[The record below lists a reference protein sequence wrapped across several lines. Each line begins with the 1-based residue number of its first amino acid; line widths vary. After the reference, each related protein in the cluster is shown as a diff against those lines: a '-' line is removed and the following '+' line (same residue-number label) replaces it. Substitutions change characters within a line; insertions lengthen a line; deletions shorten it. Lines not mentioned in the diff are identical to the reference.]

1 MGLTSQISCKCR
13 EDASRYCARGQSRTR
28 RGRVVRRTYA
38 PSRPSPWSS
47 RGTCPSSSI
56 HQWLH
61 TDQSQLDTRTS
72 PLTLEIQLKRSQ
84 WSLVL
89 LQHRQR
95 TSIQVRM
102 MRRTNHEHP
111 LAAITHQ
118 CSSRKRREGDE
129 HVLNVYASVRPS
141 RRRSRVRVPRM
152 STLTISLV
160 LEMSGWTHGAM
171 IALQPEMG
179 RSAPPKTG
187 SCASTAASQPV
198 SSASSL
204 DPVYLISVCAAAERR
219 GYGREEVYHE
229 PA

>member
-1 MGLTSQISCKCR
+1 
-13 EDASRYCARGQSRTR
+13 
-28 RGRVVRRTYA
+28 
-38 PSRPSPWSS
+38 
-47 RGTCPSSSI
+47 
-56 HQWLH
+56 
-61 TDQSQLDTRTS
+61 
-72 PLTLEIQLKRSQ
+72 
-84 WSLVL
+84 
-89 LQHRQR
+89 
-95 TSIQVRM
+95 
-102 MRRTNHEHP
+102 
-111 LAAITHQ
+111 
-118 CSSRKRREGDE
+118 
-129 HVLNVYASVRPS
+129 
-141 RRRSRVRVPRM
+141 M